1 MNRVERVNAALD
13 QFDRHMV
20 EATGYTHDEYKYI
33 RAAGP
38 TSLEHVKLY
47 GSLVD
52 ESGAVEFLEK
62 CQREDRKSAAGRK
75 PQLSFRAVL
84 ILLMMHIDGG
94 DARYGTIARTLFAR
108 TNSQTR
114 EYLGLSPYL
123 SSERQWYLRFHR
135 SLNRILDLLEPW
147 EVSKKH
153 HITAEEFITA
163 KGSYSQEKRDRAE
176 DVVNL
181 LLHASAKRL
190 PADIM
195 ARYKGNVAID
205 ATPIFLI
212 GEPNYMWNADGTNRL
227 NLNAMSTRY
236 TRAGN
241 HEGKGHK
248 DDEPAWEMETVVT
261 VANKPGDNLS
271 FPVLM
276 TGASFQHPGRNKY
289 GPLRA
294 MKQHCKLFTDRSRR
308 HRLMADQMYNWFKA
322 HRFQNEIRK
331 LGFRAVFNHSGK
343 KRSGIHGYIEDAVSA
358 DGYLY
363 LKWTPIDLL
372 LATPNYAKGLI
383 SKEEYSQKIEARR
396 KYALDDHGRPD
407 EDGFQRFTYPPLTG
421 LMLFDPATNTRLK
434 RTPTLAKSSL
444 TIGPDSAE
452 SMRIIKTLSAV
463 QYYTEEWHAWFGLRN
478 RVEENNQ
485 WFKSDAG
492 TDIGNP
498 EKRRARGYAYNFVTA
513 GMAAAVSNMRR
524 IVSHLEDEVHQVVDQ
539 PTLRTR
545 RRVDIDGNPLEHRN
559 AVAA

>member
-1 MNRVERVNAALD
+1 MNRADRINAALE

-20 EATGYTHDEYKYI
+20 EATGYTHDEYAYI

-47 GSLVD
+47 GTLVD
-52 ESGAVEFLEK
+52 ESGAVEFLER
-62 CQREDRKSAAGRK
+62 CQQEDRKSSAGRK

-84 ILLMMHIDGG
+84 ILLMMHVDGG
-94 DARYGTIARTLFAR
+94 DARYGTIARTLFAK
-108 TNSQTR
+108 TTPATR

-123 SSERQWYLRFHR
+123 SSERQWYMRFHR

-147 EVSKKH
+147 DVSKKH
-153 HITAEEFITA
+153 IITAEEFVQA
-163 KGSYSQEKRDRAE
+163 KASYSQEKRDRAE
-176 DVVNL
+176 DVVNML
-181 LLHASAKRL
+181 LRTSIKRL
-190 PADIM
+190 PADIR

-205 ATPIFLI
+205 ATPIFLV
-212 GEPNYMWNADGTNRL
+212 GEPNYRWGAEDSDRL

-241 HEGKGHK
+241 HEGKGHE

-261 VANKPGDNLS
+261 VANKPDDNLS

-294 MKQHCKLFTDRSRR
+294 MKQHCKLFDRDER
-308 HRLMADQMYNWFKA
+308 HRLMADQEYNGFQP

-331 LGFRAVFNHSGK
+331 LGFRGVFNHSGK
-343 KRSGIHGYIEDAVSA
+343 RKPGKDATIGDAVLV
-358 DGYLY
+358 DGYLFV
-363 LKWTPIDLL
+363 KWMPRHLMTSTGD
-372 LATPNYAKGLI
+372 YAAGRIGKALHI
-383 SKEEYSQKIEARR
+383 AHIESR
-396 KYALDDHGRPD
+396 KQYALTPHGRPD
-407 EDGFQRFTYPPLTG
+407 EDGFQRFTYPKLTG
-421 LMLFDPATNTRLK
+421 LMLFDPATGARLK
-434 RTPTLAKSSL
+434 RTPKLTSQSL
-444 TIGPDSAE
+444 TVGPDSPEA
-452 SMRIIKTLSAV
+452 MRVIKNLSAV

-478 RVEENNQ
+478 RAEENNL
-485 WFKSDAG
+485 WFKSDAA

-498 EKRRARGYAYNFVTA
+498 EKRRARGYAYNFLTA

-524 IVSHLEDEVHQVVDQ
+524 IVSHLEAEASLVVDR
-539 PTLRTR
+539 PTLRAR
-545 RRVDIDGNPLEHRN
+545 RRVDIDGKPLERLD

>member
-1 MNRVERVNAALD
+1 MNRTERINAALEK
-13 QFDRHMV
+13 FDRHMV
-20 EATGYTHDEYKYI
+20 EATGYTHHEYAYI

-38 TSLEHVKLY
+38 TSLEHVRLY

-62 CQREDRKSAAGRK
+62 CQQEDRKSAAGRK

-94 DARYGTIARTLFAR
+94 DARYGTIARTLFAK
-108 TNSQTR
+108 TTPETR

-123 SSERQWYLRFHR
+123 SSERQWYMRFHR
-135 SLNRILDLLEPW
+135 SLNRVLDLLEPW

-153 HITAEEFITA
+153 IITAEEFVQA
-163 KGSYSQEKRDRAE
+163 KASYSQEKRDRAE
-176 DVVNL
+176 DVVNM
-181 LLHASAKRL
+181 LLHITVKRL
-190 PADIM
+190 PADIR

-205 ATPIFLI
+205 ATPIFLV
-212 GEPNYMWNADGTNRL
+212 GEPNYRWGAEDSDRL

-241 HEGKGHK
+241 HEGKGHE

-294 MKQHCKLFTDRSRR
+294 MKQHCKLFDRDER
-308 HRLMADQMYNWFKA
+308 HRLMADQEYNGFQP

-331 LGFRAVFNHSGK
+331 LGFRGVFNHSGK
-343 KRSGIHGYIEDAVSA
+343 RKPGKDATICDAVLV
-358 DGYLY
+358 DGYLFV
-363 LKWTPIDLL
+363 KWMPRHLMTSTGD
-372 LATPNYAKGLI
+372 YAAGRITKKLHI
-383 SKEEYSQKIEARR
+383 AHIESR
-396 KYALDDHGRPD
+396 KQYALTPHGRPD
-407 EDGFQRFTYPPLTG
+407 EDGFQRFTYPKLAG
-421 LMLFDPATNTRLK
+421 LMLFDPATGARLK
-434 RTPTLAKSSL
+434 RTPKLTSQSL
-444 TIGPDSAE
+444 TIGPDSPEA
-452 SMRIIKTLSAV
+452 MRVIKNLSAV

-478 RVEENNQ
+478 RAEENNL
-485 WFKSDAG
+485 WFKSDAA

-498 EKRRARGYAYNFVTA
+498 EKRRARGYAYNFLTA
-513 GMAAAVSNMRR
+513 GLAAAVSNMRR
-524 IVSHLEDEVHQVVDQ
+524 IVSHLEAEASTVVDR
-539 PTLRTR
+539 PTLRAR
-545 RRVDIDGNPLEHRN
+545 RRVDIDGKPLERLD